1 MTTAGIS
8 KNVFKEEAYELLTEL
23 ESSLLELEER
33 SGDTNLI
40 GRVFRAMHTIKG
52 SGAMFGFDNIA
63 KFTHEVETVFDI
75 VRSGKL
81 AVTKELIDLTLASRD
96 LIRSMLDASD
106 SGEPVDETKG
116 KDIVAALKKIAGRG
130 NGSADGA
137 SKPEGEKRPEI
148 PEDTEEETTYRIR
161 FKPPKDIYLRGINP
175 LMMLEEIRQLG
186 ECRVV
191 AQTCDV
197 PLLDDFEPDY
207 NYVFWDIILTT
218 KHSVNKIRDV
228 FIFIIDDSEIKIDAI
243 FRANNF
249 DGNEECKKLG
259 EILVERGDLLQED
272 LQKILSEHKKLGEKL
287 VEAGLVRPDSVQ
299 SALAEQQH
307 LNKMREKH
315 QAVENTASMRVPAAK
330 LDTLVNLVGELVTV
344 HARLNQA
351 ATRTQDPEMLSVVE
365 DVERLM
371 WELRDNTM
379 SIRMLAIGTT
389 FSRFKRL
396 VRDLSL
402 ELGKDI
408 DLATEGAE
416 TELDKTVLDQLNDPL
431 VHLIRNSIDHGIEQ
445 PEARKAAGKPGKG
458 TILLSAVHSGAN
470 ILIQIKDDGAGINKD
485 AVRAKAVEKGLI
497 KADSELSDKEI
508 FSLIFAPG
516 FSTSQKV
523 TNVSGRGV
531 GMDVVKRGI
540 DALRGTI
547 DISSVRDEGTTI
559 TIRLPLTLAIIDGF
573 LVRVSGEHY
582 VIPLSIVSECMEL
595 TSEHFARSH
604 DKDIVDVR
612 GGIVPYIRL
621 RRRFGINDTEK
632 PEIEHLV
639 ITEVDGSKVGF
650 VADQIIGQHQT
661 VIKSLGTVYKDVDG
675 LSGATILGDGTVALI
690 LDIPRLVSQVV
701 RDEAPAMAEEI

>member
-8 KNVFKEEAYELLTEL
+8 TNAFKEEAYELLTEL

-33 SGDTNLI
+33 PDDTNLI

-81 AVTKELIDLTLASRD
+81 TVTKELIDLTLASRD

-106 SGEPVDETKG
+106 NGQQIDETRG
-116 KDIVAALKKIAGRG
+116 RRIAASLQKIAG
-130 NGSADGA
+130 NGSGCA
-137 SKPEGEKRPEI
+137 EEI
-148 PEDTEEETTYRIR
+148 SMPEDKNQHEASEEEDEETTYRIR

-186 ECRVV
+186 EYRIV
-191 AQTCDV
+191 AQTCDI
-197 PLLDDFEPDY
+197 PYLDEFEPD
-207 NYVFWDIILTT
+207 NCSVFWDIVLTT
-218 KHSVNKIRDV
+218 KHSINMIKDV
-228 FIFIIDDSEIKIDAI
+228 FIFVADDSEIKIDVL

-249 DGNEECKKLG
+249 DGSEDCKKLG
-259 EILVERGDLLQED
+259 EILTERGDLSPED
-272 LQKILSEHKKLGEKL
+272 LQKVLGEHKRLGEKL
-287 VEAGLVRPDSVQ
+287 VEAGLVRPDAIQ

-307 LNKMREKH
+307 INDIREKR
-315 QAVENTASMRVPAAK
+315 QAAESASSMRVPAAK

-351 ATRTQDPEMLSVVE
+351 AVRIQDTAILSVAE

-379 SIRMLAIGTT
+379 SIRMLTIGTT

-396 VRDLSL
+396 VRDLSI

-408 DLATEGAE
+408 ELATEGAE

-431 VHLIRNSIDHGIEQ
+431 VHLIRNSIDHGIEL
-445 PEARKAAGKPGKG
+445 PDVREAAGKPRKG

-470 ILIQIKDDGAGINKD
+470 ILIQIKDDGAGINKE

-497 KADSELSDKEI
+497 KPDSDLPENEI
-508 FSLIFAPG
+508 FSLILAPG

-523 TNVSGRGV
+523 TSVSGRGV

-547 DISSVRDEGTTI
+547 DISSIKDEGTTI

-595 TSEHFARSH
+595 TREHFVRSH
-604 DKDIVDVR
+604 GKDMVNVR

-621 RRRFGINDTEK
+621 RKQFGISDTDK
-632 PEIEHLV
+632 PDIEHLV
-639 ITEVDGSKVGF
+639 ITEVDGSKIGF
-650 VADQIIGQHQT
+650 VSDQIIGQHQT
-661 VIKSLGTVYKDVDG
+661 VIKNLGTVYKDVDG

-690 LDIPRLVSQVV
+690 LDIPRLVSQVL
-701 RDEAPAMAEEI
+701 RDEASVMATEI

>member
-8 KNVFKEEAYELLTEL
+8 KNAFKEEAYELLTEL

-33 SGDTNLI
+33 SGDTTLI

-63 KFTHEVETVFDI
+63 KFTHEVETVFDM

-81 AVTKELIDLTLASRD
+81 TVTKELIDLTLASRD

-106 SGEPVDETKG
+106 GLGQADEEKS
-116 KDIVAALKKIAGRG
+116 KDIITALKKISCSGS
-130 NGSADGA
+130 GSACAA
-137 SKPEGEKRPEI
+137 SVPELTGNLET

-191 AQTCDV
+191 AQTCDI

-218 KHSVNKIRDV
+218 KYSVNKIRDV
-228 FIFIIDDSEIKIDAI
+228 FIFIVDDSEIKIDAI
-243 FRANNF
+243 FRTNDF

-287 VEAGLVRPDSVQ
+287 VEAGLVAPDSVQ

-307 LNKMREKH
+307 INEIREKR
-315 QAVENTASMRVPAAK
+315 QAVENAASMRVPAAK

-351 ATRTQDPEMLSVVE
+351 AVRTQDTEILSVAE

-408 DLATEGAE
+408 ELATEGAE
-416 TELDKTVLDQLNDPL
+416 TELDKTVLDQLNDPM
-431 VHLIRNSIDHGIEQ
+431 VHLIRNSIDHGIEL
-445 PEARKAAGKPGKG
+445 PDVREASGKPRKG

-470 ILIQIKDDGAGINKD
+470 ILIRIKDDGSGIDKD

-497 KADSELSDKEI
+497 KADSELTDKEI

-516 FSTSQKV
+516 FSTSPKV

-540 DALRGTI
+540 DALRGAI

-604 DKDIVDVR
+604 GKDIVDVR

-661 VIKSLGTVYKDVDG
+661 VIKNLGTVYKDVDG

-690 LDIPRLVSQVV
+690 LDIPRLVTQVV
-701 RDEAPAMAEEI
+701 RAEAPAMAGDI